1 MIKKIFFKLF
11 LIILL
16 TNCDYTPIYSV
27 NDEDRFNIEIT
38 NFEGDRE
45 INSKIISKLRV
56 HKNESLELYQISFN
70 TSYSKN
76 IISKNLEGKAEEY
89 QLDAMTS
96 YIIINENFKKNFSVT
111 ESFKMKN
118 FEDDFEE
125 KNYEERI
132 KENIADLNY
141 QKIILQIKKIK

>member
-27 NDEDRFNIEIT
+27 NDEDRFNIEVT

>member
-45 INSKIISKLRV
+45 INSKIISKLRF

-141 QKIILQIKKIK
+141 QKIIFQIKKIK